1 MYICLEMARQ
11 GYSSYHYYGKKK
23 NRNKGER
30 ERTQQSNKSSMGS
43 NKTHPVVKM
52 LVLQTEDVG
61 WCSVIL
67 LERRCLKY
75 VCGERQQRP
84 DTTVSGGCGLAGAPE
99 PRCWID
105 EQDPGW

>member
-1 MYICLEMARQ
+1 MDICLEMARQ

-23 NRNKGER
+23 NRKKGER

-43 NKTHPVVKM
+43 NKTHPVVKL

-67 LERRCLKY
+67 LERRCPKICVWRKTAKARY
-75 VCGERQQRP
+75 YSVR
-84 DTTVSGGCGLAGAPE
+84 
-99 PRCWID
+99 WIW
-105 EQDPGW
+105 PSRGSRT